1 MGKNSWDNNINSQ
14 VEQLREYIKKGGR
27 VVCLEQDPVKFNQSW
42 LPISVRFLED
52 SNNDPVYLSPS
63 LAYKDGMNINLER
76 PYHPVFKGLT
86 PKRFKLWSDYTSYD
100 ESQKGFPAI
109 YPVNRGYD
117 LHAADLKTWQFL
129 LIIVVRYR
137 QLLCRSCLWVR
148 GLCYCRVSI

>member
-1 MGKNSWDNNINSQ
+1 MVKPIHTVMDLPRNSILVLGKDSWDNNINSQ

-27 VVCLEQDPVKFNQSW
+27 VVCLEQDPARFNQSW
-42 LPISVRFLED
+42 LPISVKFLED
-52 SNNDPVYLSPS
+52 SNNNPVYLSPS

-109 YPVNRGYD
+109 
-117 LHAADLKTWQFL
+117 LS
-129 LIIVVRYR
+129 LIHI
-137 QLLCRSCLWVR
+137 
-148 GLCYCRVSI
+148 